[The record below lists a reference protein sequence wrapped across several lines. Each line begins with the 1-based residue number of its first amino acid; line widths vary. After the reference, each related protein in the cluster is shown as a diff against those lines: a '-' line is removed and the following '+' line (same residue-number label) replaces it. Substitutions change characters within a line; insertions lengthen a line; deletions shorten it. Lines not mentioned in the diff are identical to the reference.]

1 MLLLAYD
8 ASPSAQRAL
17 EHAAKLAGQG
27 GDVAVINVIP
37 APQAV
42 SSRLE
47 TLSEADFDQQDT
59 VLREAEALL
68 ALRGIEPQLLE
79 AVGDPA
85 TEILA
90 AAERTNAKT
99 IVLGR
104 STTRRLGHA
113 PLDSR
118 LVRSAEADVLVVP

>member
-47 TLSEADFDQQDT
+47 TLSEAEWDQQDS

-68 ALRGIEPQLLE
+68 AHRGIEAQLLE

-90 AAERTNAKT
+90 AAHRTNAKA
-99 IVLGR
+99 IVVGR
-104 STTRRLGHA
+104 SRTRRRAHA

-118 LVRSAEADVLVVP
+118 LVRDAEADVLVVP